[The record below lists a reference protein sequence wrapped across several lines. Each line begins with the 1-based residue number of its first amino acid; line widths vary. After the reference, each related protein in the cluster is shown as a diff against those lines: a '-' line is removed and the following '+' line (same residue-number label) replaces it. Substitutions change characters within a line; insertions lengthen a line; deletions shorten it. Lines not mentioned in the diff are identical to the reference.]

1 MAVMGAMAGMARR
14 NNLTTERPMTEHAV
28 FSGYGLWL
36 LAFVNSVFFIVF
48 ALSFTKPQAAR
59 DWRSL
64 GAFSAFIV
72 ALFTEMYGFPLTL
85 YLLAPWL
92 QSVAPGADLLT
103 HNAGHFWPTLL
114 GWRGNPHFTPI
125 HWLSDGLIVAG
136 LWLLMESWTV
146 LHRAQA
152 DGALA
157 IEGPYKSI
165 RHPQYLA
172 FILVMVGFLV
182 QWPTILTALMFPV
195 LVFMYV
201 RLARREE
208 RDADAQF
215 GELWRAY
222 ASRTPAFVPRF
233 LGGRARPPRNVSSAL

>member
-1 MAVMGAMAGMARR
+1 MA
-14 NNLTTERPMTEHAV
+14 EHSD

-36 LAFVNSVFFIVF
+36 LVLVNSVFFIVF
-48 ALSFTKPQAAR
+48 AFSFAKPSSGR

-92 QSVAPGADLLT
+92 QTFLPGIDLLT

-114 GWRGNPHFTPI
+114 GWKGDPHFTPI
-125 HWLSDGLIVAG
+125 HWLSDGLIIGG
-136 LWLLMESWTV
+136 LWILAESWTV

-152 DGALA
+152 AGKLA
-157 IEGPYKSI
+157 VSGPYKVV

-182 QWPTILTALMFPV
+182 QWPTILTAVMFPI
-195 LVFMYV
+195 LVYMYL
-201 RLARREE
+201 RLAKTEE
-208 RDADAQF
+208 NEAATQF
-215 GELWRAY
+215 GEQWRTY
-222 ASRTPAFVPRF
+222 ASRTPGFLPRF
-233 LGGRARPPRNVSSAL
+233 GRRAPKGAEPPEKQAQ